1 MTEMI
6 MIGIASALGILI
18 LLAKMDLWKLLG
30 FDILLD
36 ILATCTL
43 MIMYAGTLG
52 GMVAAMVGGLF
63 ISIALLVLKK
73 LFGYLK
79 PHITWNSY
87 KPSVEWETVPGLL
100 FNSGMQTRGYYNNVV
115 YNVEPA

>member
-30 FDILLD
+30 FDVLLD
-36 ILATCTL
+36 ILATATL

-52 GMVAAMVGGLF
+52 GMVAAMIGGLF
-63 ISIALLVLKK
+63 ISIALLVIKK

-79 PHITWNSY
+79 PNVTWKQF
-87 KPSVEWETVPGLL
+87 KPEVTWETVPGLL
-100 FNSGMQTRGYYNNVV
+100 FNNQMQAKGYYNNVT
-115 YNVEPA
+115 YNVETA